1 MACAGCGKDRIAFL
15 KSILEKIENGEV
27 VQSNKHF
34 RDLQFSENIEEIKKE
49 LDTLIA
55 NQTQQ

>member
-1 MACAGCGKDRIAFL
+1 MACSGCGKSRLAFL

-49 LDTLIA
+49 LDELIA